1 MRPTRLGVKAVGF
14 LLLLFVAFFVSPY
27 SNLFFLQL
35 AFYCV
40 FLVQSAWWC
49 RRNVARLRGRVVTPR
64 PIPADSGDAVLE
76 CDVVAERHGAR
87 SVSVEIRRE
96 RRNTTRLSGIV
107 DLPAGREG
115 RHGFHLPPLPRG
127 LHRARTVRLSSSFP
141 FGLFRSS
148 VALEGELEL
157 AVFPRPVDIVG
168 LRSGGLAA
176 TVAALSG
183 GVLVPGNDVVGHLRD
198 WREGD
203 SQRAVHWRATARRRT
218 ASTRSSSRPPRGT
231 TSCSAATGTTG
242 STPAP
247 GATSSGA
254 TTSPPASRRA
264 RPTASGAATG
274 TTSSSPATART
285 SSGPAAGTTG
295 SRPTGAAGSS
305 TAAGAPTCSTSAAT
319 RSTATASAAARR
331 SRTPPSGTSRR
342 AGSALHAV
350 AHVRRAR

>member
-157 AVFPRPVDIVG
+157 AVFPRPVEIVG

-203 SQRAVHWRATARRRT
+203 SQRAVHWRATARRRRPVVKERDGDSGEGVSVVIDRRGDPEQVERALAELAT
-218 ASTRSSSRPPRGT
+218 LALAARERAESIEVFSQDGRTRYGDCAQPIDDLLRWLAAAEILPSDAPPPQGGPAGALRLPRASSSAPPLNV
-231 TSCSAATGTTG
+231 
-242 STPAP
+242 TPI
-247 GATSSGA
+247 GAQ
-254 TTSPPASRRA
+254 R
-264 RPTASGAATG
+264 
-274 TTSSSPATART
+274 
-285 SSGPAAGTTG
+285 
-295 SRPTGAAGSS
+295 
-305 TAAGAPTCSTSAAT
+305 
-319 RSTATASAAARR
+319 
-331 SRTPPSGTSRR
+331 
-342 AGSALHAV
+342 
-350 AHVRRAR
+350 

>member
-35 AFYCV
+35 AFFCV

-64 PIPADSGDAVLE
+64 PIPADSDDAVLE
-76 CDVVAERHGAR
+76 CDLVAERHGAR

-96 RRNTTRLSGIV
+96 RRTTTRLSGIV
-107 DLPAGREG
+107 DLPAGRES

-127 LHRARTVRLSSSFP
+127 LHRARTVRVSSSFP

-157 AVFPRPVDIVG
+157 AVFPRPVEIAG
-168 LRSGGLAA
+168 LRSGGLASA
-176 TVAALSG
+176 VAALSG

-203 SQRAVHWRATARRRT
+203 SQRGVHWRATARRGRPVVKERDGDSGEGVAVVIDRRGDPEQVERALAELATLALAARERAESIEVFSQGGRT
-218 ASTRSSSRPPRGT
+218 RYGDCAQPIDDLLRWL
-231 TSCSAATGTTG
+231 AAAEILPADA
-242 STPAP
+242 PAP
-247 GATSSGA
+247 Q
-254 TTSPPASRRA
+254 
-264 RPTASGAATG
+264 
-274 TTSSSPATART
+274 
-285 SSGPAAGTTG
+285 SGPAGALRLP
-295 SRPTGAAGSS
+295 RPSSSASHPDVTPIGAQ
-305 TAAGAPTCSTSAAT
+305 
-319 RSTATASAAARR
+319 R
-331 SRTPPSGTSRR
+331 
-342 AGSALHAV
+342 
-350 AHVRRAR
+350 